1 MLGINKNISLYK
13 KRSFTYK
20 LKNTSMINNNMNKLD
35 AKIIS
40 NKSFDNPVNKK
51 LSYGGR
57 GSIIKDKL
65 SKLENKIGTTF
76 A

>member
-1 MLGINKNISLYK
+1 
-13 KRSFTYK
+13 
-20 LKNTSMINNNMNKLD
+20 MINNNMNKLD